1 MHDTMK
7 ATDLQKLN
15 GLKIRNRMKNAGT
28 PERYGRDPNAS
39 GAAAKL
45 NPLMA
50 KLLGKRNEDTGNDGS
65 V

>member
-1 MHDTMK
+1 MK
-7 ATDLQKLN
+7 KTDLEKLN
-15 GLKIRNRMKNAGT
+15 GLKIRGRMKNVDT
-28 PERYGRDPNAS
+28 PARFSRDSNAN

-50 KLLGKRNEDTGNDGS
+50 KLLGKRNEDSGNDGS

>member
-1 MHDTMK
+1 MK
-7 ATDLQKLN
+7 KTDLEKLN
-15 GLKIRNRMKNAGT
+15 GLKIRSRMKNADT
-28 PERYGRDPNAS
+28 PALFGRDANAS
-39 GAAAKL
+39 GGAAKL